1 MIAIGAAAGRR
12 LFWAAILALITVLP
26 AAAVQPD
33 EILPNPQLE
42 SRARALSAQL
52 RCLVCRNETID
63 DSNASLARDLRLIVR
78 ERLQAGDSDKQ
89 ILDFM
94 VARYGRYILL
104 KPPFWSSA
112 VFLWLFPPLLFFAV
126 AGYLLYAARSAA
138 RARQAAG
145 GLPALTAAEEAR
157 LAALLG
163 DDSGAPR
170 PPGKKSALPPKSGE
184 E

>member
-1 MIAIGAAAGRR
+1 MIAVGAAAGRR

-78 ERLQAGDSDKQ
+78 ERLQAGDSDRQ

-112 VFLWLFPPLLFFAV
+112 VLLWLFPPLLFFAV
-126 AGYLLYAARSAA
+126 AGYLLYAARSA
-138 RARQAAG
+138 RGHQAAG

>member
-1 MIAIGAAAGRR
+1 MAIKIIAVGFRLCWAAAVI
-12 LFWAAILALITVLP
+12 AALVLP

-33 EILPNPQLE
+33 EILPDPQLE

-78 ERLQAGDSDKQ
+78 EHLQAGDTDQQ

-94 VARYGRYILL
+94 VARYGTYILL

-112 VFLWLFPPLLFFAV
+112 VFLWLFPLIIILLAAFYLFYAV
-126 AGYLLYAARSAA
+126 RAAKK
-138 RARQAAG
+138 RARLAMAKAP
-145 GLPALTAAEEAR
+145 PALTAAEEAR
-157 LAALLG
+157 LADILAEG
-163 DDSGAPR
+163 DDEQ
-170 PPGKKSALPPKSGE
+170 PPAGKK
-184 E
+184 